1 MSYGKYREG
10 FGRGTQGEFIQFLGY
25 AIGSLNETQSHLCAA
40 YDREYIDRDDFGAS
54 FQEGTDIRKMTVSFM
69 RSMVKHGGGV
79 KHTRKQKSWNDEVW
93 EIYERITGEERP
105 ELFRTQKPK

>member
-1 MSYGKYREG
+1 
-10 FGRGTQGEFIQFLGY
+10 
-25 AIGSLNETQSHLCAA
+25 
-40 YDREYIDRDDFGAS
+40 
-54 FQEGTDIRKMTVSFM
+54 
-69 RSMVKHGGGV
+69 MVKHGGGV